1 MAYQKTPG
9 PLYQSNRDI
18 LQEPLR
24 SHAGHSSHTIH
35 SRHTSHVVMLVMQV
49 IQYSIQYFLCSSSY
63 IIAKQEGC
71 QGEVASLSTCI
82 ERDEGGGEL
91 MKFGV
96 TAR

>member
-1 MAYQKTPG
+1 
-9 PLYQSNRDI
+9 
-18 LQEPLR
+18 
-24 SHAGHSSHTIH
+24 
-35 SRHTSHVVMLVMQV
+35 MQV